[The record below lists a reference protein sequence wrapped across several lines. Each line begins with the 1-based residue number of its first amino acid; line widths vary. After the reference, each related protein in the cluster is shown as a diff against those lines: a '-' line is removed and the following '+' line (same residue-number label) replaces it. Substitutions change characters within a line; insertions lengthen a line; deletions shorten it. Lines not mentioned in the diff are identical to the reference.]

1 MMKIEFYLLKLT
13 SNEEP
18 GYLEWR
24 FQPKRTARSQNL
36 SGRQDAGQL
45 SSHSALQSWFPAAWQ
60 VP

>member
-45 SSHSALQSWFPAAWQ
+45 SSHSALQS
-60 VP
+60 